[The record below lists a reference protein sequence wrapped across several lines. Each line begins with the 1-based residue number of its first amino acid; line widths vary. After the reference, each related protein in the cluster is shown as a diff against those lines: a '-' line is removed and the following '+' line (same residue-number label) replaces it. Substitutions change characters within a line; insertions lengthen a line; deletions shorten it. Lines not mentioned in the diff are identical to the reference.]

1 MLTNIIN
8 IIKIGEYMSKKVT
21 FDINK
26 LYIIT
31 DFDHT
36 LTTKDS
42 QNCWSVL
49 SEIPNIDKDYIIK
62 SKNNHKFYFQI
73 EQNDSI
79 EYKIKNKL
87 MKRWYENHIDLLIK
101 YNFKKTDFDQLCYN
115 ELFTLRNG
123 VKDFL
128 QFAYKK
134 QIPIIIVSAGITDII
149 EKVLKSYNCFYN
161 NIYIIANIF
170 KFHHNQLKSLRN
182 DIIHSVNKNQI
193 DIPAKITKIL
203 NQKDEVIL
211 IGDNLSD
218 LFIEFKNNKKCFKIG
233 CLNYQNKLNMFQKYC
248 NLILQKDDSFLKIVK
263 FIK

>member
-149 EKVLKSYNCFYN
+149 ENVLKSYNCFYN
-161 NIYIIANIF
+161 NIFLAIVFAEISTIISICV
-170 KFHHNQLKSLRN
+170 HN
-182 DIIHSVNKNQI
+182 
-193 DIPAKITKIL
+193 
-203 NQKDEVIL
+203 
-211 IGDNLSD
+211 
-218 LFIEFKNNKKCFKIG
+218 F
-233 CLNYQNKLNMFQKYC
+233 
-248 NLILQKDDSFLKIVK
+248 
-263 FIK
+263 